1 MKRDYNSQYEEYMT
15 PEEIRKMYSLEYDE
29 NLEKFV
35 DKVNKLSKGRRIV
48 IYYETSKGVDNSE

>member
-15 PEEIRKMYSLEYDE
+15 PEEIREMYSLEYDE

>member
-15 PEEIRKMYSLEYDE
+15 PEEIREMYSLEYDE

-35 DKVNKLSKGRRIV
+35 NKINKLSKGKRIV
-48 IYYETSKGVDNSE
+48 IYYSSNNGVDQDE